1 MEQII
6 LSGLT
11 KEQLRE
17 MITDSFKEVFALT
30 EKQKKQIPSSLK
42 AEKFISR
49 KETAKLLHI
58 SLPTL
63 HEWTKEGKLESYRI
77 GTRILYKPEEIT
89 EAVKLRNYTNCE
101 RKDNAR
107 K

>member
-6 LSGLT
+6 LNGLT
-11 KEQLRE
+11 VAQLRQ
-17 MITDSFKEVFALT
+17 MITDTFKEVFALT
-30 EKQKKQIPSSLK
+30 EKAKKQIPSSLK
-42 AEKFISR
+42 EGKFISR

-63 HEWTKEGKLESYRI
+63 HEWTKDGTLTSYRI
-77 GTRILYKPEEIT
+77 GTRVLYKPDEVMET
-89 EAVKLRNYTNCE
+89 VSQRNFTNCE
-101 RKDNAR
+101 RKNNAH

>member
-11 KEQLRE
+11 VEQLGQ
-17 MITDSFKEVFALT
+17 MIGDKVKEVFDLKEQT
-30 EKQKKQIPSSLK
+30 KKQSPSPK
-42 AEKFISR
+42 EAKYITR

-63 HEWTKEGKLESYRI
+63 NEWTKDGTLTSYRI
-77 GTRILYKPEEIT
+77 GTRVLYKPDEVAET
-89 EAVKLRNYTNCE
+89 VTQRNFTTIQRNNSS
-101 RKDNAR
+101 K
-107 K
+107 

>member
-6 LSGLT
+6 LNGLT
-11 KEQLRE
+11 VEQLRQ
-17 MITDSFKEVFALT
+17 IIADTFKETFALQ
-30 EKQKKQIPSSLK
+30 EKLKRQLSPSIK
-42 AEKFISR
+42 EGKFISR

-77 GTRILYKPEEIT
+77 GTIR
-89 EAVKLRNYTNCE
+89 
-101 RKDNAR
+101 D
-107 K
+107 

>member
-11 KEQLRE
+11 VEQFGQIIGDKVKEVLEQKEQ
-17 MITDSFKEVFALT
+17 A
-30 EKQKKQIPSSLK
+30 KKQVPPSIK
-42 AEKFISR
+42 EGKFISR

-63 HEWTKEGKLESYRI
+63 NEWTKEGTLKSYRI
-77 GTRILYKPEEIT
+77 GTRVLYKPDEVMET
-89 EAVKLRNYTNCE
+89 VTQRNFTNCE
-101 RKDNAR
+101 RK

>member
-11 KEQLRE
+11 LVQFKGI
-17 MITDSFKEVFALT
+17 ITDTIKEVY
-30 EKQKKQIPSSLK
+30 EQKGQSKKEVSQSAK
-42 AEKFISR
+42 EAKYFTR

-63 HEWTKEGKLESYRI
+63 NEWTKDGTLTSYRI
-77 GTRILYKPEEIT
+77 GTRVLYKPDEVMET
-89 EAVKLRNYTNCE
+89 VKQRNFTTIQKNNSA
-101 RKDNAR
+101 K
-107 K
+107 

>member
-11 KEQLRE
+11 LERFGQIIEDKIKQAFALKEVASKK
-17 MITDSFKEVFALT
+17 TASFKE
-30 EKQKKQIPSSLK
+30 P
-42 AEKFISR
+42 KFISR

-63 HEWTKEGKLESYRI
+63 HDLTKEGKLESYRI
-77 GTRILYKPEEIT
+77 GTRVLYKPEEVM
-89 EAVKLRNYTNCE
+89 EAVSQRNFTNCE
-101 RKDNAR
+101 RKRNNIN
-107 K
+107 

>member
-6 LSGLT
+6 LNGLT
-11 KEQLRE
+11 VAQLRQ
-17 MITDSFKEVFALT
+17 MITDTFKEVFALT
-30 EKQKKQIPSSLK
+30 EIPSSLK
-42 AEKFISR
+42 EGKFISR

-63 HEWTKEGKLESYRI
+63 HEWTKDGTLTSYRI
-77 GTRILYKPEEIT
+77 GTRVLYKPDEVIEM
-89 EAVKLRNYTNCE
+89 VSQRNFTNCE

>member
-11 KEQLRE
+11 LEQLGQ
-17 MITDSFKEVFALT
+17 MIGDKIKEVFDLKEQT
-30 EKQKKQIPSSLK
+30 KKQTSSAK
-42 AEKFISR
+42 EAKYITR

-63 HEWTKEGKLESYRI
+63 NEWTKDGTLTSYRI
-77 GTRILYKPEEIT
+77 GTRVLYKPEEVMET
-89 EAVKLRNYTNCE
+89 VSQRNFTTIE
-101 RKDNAR
+101 RK
-107 K
+107 KK

>member
-11 KEQLRE
+11 VEQLRQ
-17 MITDSFKEVFALT
+17 MIVDTFKEIYLLT
-30 EKQKKQIPSSLK
+30 EQSKKQITQSAK
-42 AEKFISR
+42 EARYFTR
-49 KETAKLLHI
+49 KQTALLLHI

-63 HEWTKEGKLESYRI
+63 NEWTKDGTLKSYRI
-77 GTRILYKPEEIT
+77 GTRVLYKPDEVMET
-89 EAVKLRNYTNCE
+89 VSQRNFTNCE
-101 RKDNAR
+101 RKS